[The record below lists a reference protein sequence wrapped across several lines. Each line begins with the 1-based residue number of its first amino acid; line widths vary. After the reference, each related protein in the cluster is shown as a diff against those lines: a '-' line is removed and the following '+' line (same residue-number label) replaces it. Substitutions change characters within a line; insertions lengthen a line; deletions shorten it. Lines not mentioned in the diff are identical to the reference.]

1 MAVSGYTRNKRREQ
15 RGKFE
20 RKGRKRKDIRKMQ
33 SKICASREMYPA
45 HRESILACPSKRKI
59 FL

>member
-1 MAVSGYTRNKRREQ
+1 MRENRAVSGYTRNKQREQ

-33 SKICASREMYPA
+33 SEICASREMYPGA
-45 HRESILACPSKRKI
+45 QEINFGLP
-59 FL
+59 